1 MCVYSRQSL
10 KLSSSVLRKAR
21 LFEDLFCTRIGFR
34 MYDSAS
40 LAAKVLSLRIVRFE
54 ETRFADFWL
63 DWEEGVYSI

>member
-1 MCVYSRQSL
+1 
-10 KLSSSVLRKAR
+10 
-21 LFEDLFCTRIGFR
+21 